1 MPNTTIAIE
10 DVEQLYKNYFRR
22 GSPVSKKLVEVVS
35 LSLSG
40 SEDNEAVLCMVEG
53 WLLQHLL
60 TVFHGWMNPLR

>member
-1 MPNTTIAIE
+1 MLTRRKGSCSMPNTTIAIE

-53 WLLQHLL
+53 
-60 TVFHGWMNPLR
+60 

>member
-10 DVEQLYKNYFRR
+10 DVVQLYKNYFRR
-22 GSPVSKKLVEVVS
+22 GSPVSKELVEVVS

-53 WLLQHLL
+53 
-60 TVFHGWMNPLR
+60 